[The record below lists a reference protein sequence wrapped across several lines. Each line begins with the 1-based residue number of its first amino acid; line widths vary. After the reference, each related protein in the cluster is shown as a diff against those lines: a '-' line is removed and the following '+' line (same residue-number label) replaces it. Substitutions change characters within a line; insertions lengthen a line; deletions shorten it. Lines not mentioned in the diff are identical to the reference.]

1 MTVVII
7 IVVVIA
13 LVNVAGTVNL
23 FNRVNELEE
32 QLEKANKKERNDVMF
47 LADLHDELTKE
58 HNTVVDAINRMQKDF
73 SRQCTYTEH
82 LNRTMK
88 HELEEH
94 KRFVYNTL
102 FHEEKANNELATNS
116 PLGLDVE
123 TETET
128 EETKE

>member
-32 QLEKANKKERNDVMF
+32 QLEKVNKKERNDVMS

-58 HNTVVDAINRMQKDF
+58 HNTVVDAVNRMQKDF

-88 HELEEH
+88 HELEAH
-94 KRFVYNTL
+94 KQFVYNTL
-102 FHEEKANNELATNS
+102 FYDKDANKTIEENKE
-116 PLGLDVE
+116 
-123 TETET
+123 ETET